1 MSAEQ
6 LSPKCSPV
14 TEIVNVHKHDL
25 SLAFARIVSR
35 WLVVPREIQ
44 TARLIHSVS
53 HIYLYIFLSVRYC
66 ISMFSVCVCVCI
78 GACMSTR
85 KVIPP
90 NYGALQHEI

>member
-25 SLAFARIVSR
+25 SLAFGRIVSR

-66 ISMFSVCVCVCI
+66 ISMFSVCVCVYRRVHVHSKSNTTQLW
-78 GACMSTR
+78 STTT
-85 KVIPP
+85 
-90 NYGALQHEI
+90 